1 MSTAAKAVPGLLAGL
16 AGVLAAYLWFNLPGL
31 PWLPVVLLIAAIVV
45 GYGVHRLGV
54 GRIRSDPYGSVPYLE
69 AWSLVILAI
78 GALGAAV
85 VVVLA
90 VLLARLTPDNT
101 PLEQKELLTAGF
113 GACSAFATAAFV
125 KGLDDF
131 GALLAHK
138 IGADFQAELARCYP
152 PPGDG
157 EEASPGYRALYLPES
172 GWGYKA
178 RRERAAVFADLP
190 CPQPPNPKAAA

>member
-54 GRIRSDPYGSVPYLE
+54 GRIRSDPCGSVPYLE

-152 PPGDG
+152 
-157 EEASPGYRALYLPES
+157 GYRALYLPES
-172 GWGYKA
+172 GWGHKA